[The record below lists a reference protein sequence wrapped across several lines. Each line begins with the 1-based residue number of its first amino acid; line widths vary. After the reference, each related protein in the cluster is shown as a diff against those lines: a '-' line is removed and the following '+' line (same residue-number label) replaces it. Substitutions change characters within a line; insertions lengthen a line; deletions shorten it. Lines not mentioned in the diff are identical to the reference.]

1 MSDQDDAHT
10 TDTAR
15 QETLEGGFFCGPCKK
30 KAKRGRR
37 SVSNEPIKND
47 GTKKQGFVAGAEAA
61 RLCCWWTVSRSVG
74 RQQRGS
80 PTFINRKPVQLR
92 RYFLGPRPE
101 PFAPQLPRTP

>member
-47 GTKKQGFVAGAEAA
+47 GTKKQGFVVGQ
-61 RLCCWWTVSRSVG
+61 RLPGCVVGGPSVGRSVG

-80 PTFINRKPVQLR
+80 PTFIQLR